1 MMSDIVVFSSTSYE
15 PRAWGFRART
25 GESKGDDESEAENGS
40 NYELKNYA
48 SSCQK
53 TFCESIGKR

>member
-53 TFCESIGKR
+53 TF